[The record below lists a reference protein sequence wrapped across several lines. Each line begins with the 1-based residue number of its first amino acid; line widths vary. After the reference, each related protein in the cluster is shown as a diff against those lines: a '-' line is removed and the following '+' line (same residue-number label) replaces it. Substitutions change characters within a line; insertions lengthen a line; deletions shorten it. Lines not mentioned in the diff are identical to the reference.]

1 MSCIADY
8 IIGDV
13 HGRADLLMALLNACV
28 DDAFIQKTQPR
39 FTFLGDVID
48 RGPRSR
54 DCLAMISEI
63 MRQYDDSVYIKGN
76 HELMALAVLDA
87 EQVDDDTAA
96 RWISHG
102 GGATLESYGPDF
114 ESGYDHLKT
123 LSSHHIE
130 LMRNA
135 TLSTMRQGYFLA
147 HAGINPSKRLEEQ
160 TETDLTRI
168 RGPFLEYVDD
178 LPAMVIHGHT
188 IVGDSPQITR
198 NRISLDTGAYR
209 SGRLTA
215 CVIARDTVRFLQTD
229 GHSRAVV
236 EVNAERRHF
245 DTQKPRNVAA

>member
-28 DDAFIQKTQPR
+28 DDAFIHKTQPR

-54 DCLAMISEI
+54 DCLAMIAEI
-63 MRQYDDSVYIKGN
+63 LRQYEDSLYIKGN

-87 EQVDDDTAA
+87 QEINDEDAN
-96 RWISHG
+96 RWLAHG

-114 ESGYDHLKT
+114 ESGYEHLKT
-123 LSSHHIE
+123 FSSHHLE

-135 TLSTMRQGYFLA
+135 SLSTVRQGYFLA
-147 HAGINPSKRLEEQ
+147 HAGINPEKSLESQ
-160 TETDLTRI
+160 NETDLTRI
-168 RGPFLEYVDD
+168 RAPFLEHEGE
-178 LPAMVIHGHT
+178 LPAIVIHGHT
-188 IVGDSPQITR
+188 IVGERPQMTS

-209 SGRLTA
+209 TGRLTS
-215 CVIARDTVRFLQTD
+215 CVISKDTVRFLQTD

-236 EVNAERRHF
+236 EVSAERLQF
-245 DTQKPRNVAA
+245 DALTSWNVAA